1 MDFLQKDLSVELEA
15 YLKDNNPS
23 MQISKEEAKERRAIP
38 VFREFTFE
46 THDLKLH
53 WDKYSFFGECS
64 LRIEQVFSALFL
76 EYQVSGFT
84 PYKVTQMPITF
95 GLSFKVET
103 MVVLENGV

>member
-1 MDFLQKDLSVELEA
+1 MNFLSNDLSAELEA

-23 MQISKEEAKERRAIP
+23 MQLSLEEALERGAIP

-46 THDLKLH
+46 TMDLKQH
-53 WDKYSFFGECS
+53 SDKYSFFGECS

-76 EYQVSGFT
+76 EYEVRGFT

-103 MVVLENGV
+103 MLVIEKG